1 MAHTDAQFVKG
12 VVDWAGMPRDGRPEV
27 WGVAVGEKSPCWLG
41 LETRGV
47 PGHGSLAREEGAVPR
62 LVEALARLRSLERE
76 IRRLRATLL
85 DSLEAR
91 EGEAFA
97 NRGELSRRL
106 ERLEEQLGRV
116 MALAGENQRLL
127 SGMERRLA
135 QAPPSGAGEAPDTA
149 TARDEPSGEGGEEQ
163 EEAAGDAASEPR
175 QLYEASLQ
183 QFRRGSYQ
191 TARSG
196 LEEFLSSFPD
206 HDLAPDARFYVAE
219 SYAEADEVEQALEA
233 YSRVVELFP
242 NSRRAASALYKSGR
256 LELERGNVEDARVFF
271 SRVVN
276 GYPDSDE
283 AGLARDQLRELD
295 GGG

>member
-1 MAHTDAQFVKG
+1 MRRLTLPLILVSFLLTGGCSSKSDLQEMEQTMIAEFRELG
-12 VVDWAGMPRDGRPEV
+12 VRQD
-27 WGVAVGEKSPCWLG
+27 
-41 LETRGV
+41 
-47 PGHGSLAREEGAVPR
+47 
-62 LVEALARLRSLERE
+62 SLERE

-85 DSLEAR
+85 DSLRAR

-106 ERLEEQLGRV
+106 ERMEEQLGRV
-116 MALAGENQRLL
+116 TALAGENQRILAGL
-127 SGMERRLA
+127 ERKLVASGGA
-135 QAPPSGAGEAPDTA
+135 AAGPSGRDTAGGEAADTAATPAGEGDVEAGD
-149 TARDEPSGEGGEEQ
+149 R
-163 EEAAGDAASEPR
+163 AAGSEPR

-196 LEEFLSSFPD
+196 LQEFLSRFPE
-206 HDLAPDARFYVAE
+206 HDLSPDARFYVGE
-219 SYAEADEVEQALEA
+219 TYAEAGETGQALEA

-242 NSRRAASALYKSGR
+242 NSRRAASALYKSGL
-256 LELERGNVEDARVFF
+256 LELERGNVQDARVFF

-283 AGLARDQLRELD
+283 AGLARDQLRRLGE
-295 GGG
+295 GG

>member
-1 MAHTDAQFVKG
+1 MRRPALPLVLLG
-12 VVDWAGMPRDGRPEV
+12 VLLLGACSSRSDLQEMEQAMIAEFREL
-27 WGVAVGEKSPCWLG
+27 GV
-41 LETRGV
+41 RQD
-47 PGHGSLAREEGAVPR
+47 SLQ
-62 LVEALARLRSLERE
+62 RE

-85 DSLEAR
+85 DSLQAR

-97 NRGELSRRL
+97 NRGETSRRL
-106 ERLEEQLGRV
+106 ERLEEQLGQV

-127 SGMERRLA
+127 SGLERRLTRTS
-135 QAPPSGAGEAPDTA
+135 PPATGGGEPDTA
-149 TARDEPSGEGGEEQ
+149 TAPDTAGGPPSGEEGGAPAE
-163 EEAAGDAASEPR
+163 GGASEPR

-183 QFRRGSYQ
+183 QFRRGSFQ

-196 LEEFLSSFPD
+196 LEEFLSQFPD

-219 SYAEADEVEQALEA
+219 SYAEADEPQQALEA

-242 NSRRAASALYKSGR
+242 NSRRAASALYKSGL
-256 LELERGNVEDARVFF
+256 LELEQGNFEDARVFF

-283 AGLARDQLRELD
+283 AGLARDQLQELD